1 MTLRVVTPLFLA
13 FWQTSIMCST
23 IPSALSYLPLPGNV
37 SHALHRVWEVPAPV
51 PHWHV
56 AHHALHDLR
65 GHLLRHVPR
74 PRHQPHPESWQQQE
88 TVPGKGKRYIINL
101 QDSHLRLFKWFDSK
115 KIFFWTFL
123 LLLRYRDALR
133 KVSFFVKS
141 FCEVFPSLYWI
152 RVNQWSNC
160 KILIEEET
168 LWKLINTFYKKKL

>member
-23 IPSALSYLPLPGNV
+23 IPSALSYLLWPGNV
-37 SHALHRVWEVPAPV
+37 THAVYWVREVSAPI

-65 GHLLRHVPR
+65 GHLLCHVPR

-88 TVPGKGKRYIINL
+88 TVPGKGKSYYSYTLWVDCPSDLTAKNV
-101 QDSHLRLFKWFDSK
+101 
-115 KIFFWTFL
+115 FFWKIL
-123 LLLRYRDALR
+123 LLLKSRDALR

-141 FCEVFPSLYWI
+141 FCEVFLSLYWI

-168 LWKLINTFYKKKL
+168 LWKLINTSYKKEL